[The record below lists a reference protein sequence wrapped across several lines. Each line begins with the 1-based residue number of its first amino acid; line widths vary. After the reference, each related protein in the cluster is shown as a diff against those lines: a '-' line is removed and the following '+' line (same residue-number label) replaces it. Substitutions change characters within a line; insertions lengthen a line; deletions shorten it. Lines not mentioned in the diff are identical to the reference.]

1 MECVML
7 LLYCLIYQEISE
19 YAYEKRSG
27 EWFFWECTRFLC
39 WLNSFSIHLQIIL
52 CYMNSFTSCF
62 STNFCIYFQRFRGLA
77 GRVRWLLSEWFGF
90 FRENFSNRLG
100 LKSRIIKFFLLII
113 KLLLM
118 SLASLS
124 FRKVLNFLTSNFVN
138 SNLKNRFVCFW

>member
-1 MECVML
+1 MTAIIKIHVINWLIDWLIDQLVHVTEKEIFMECVML

-39 WLNSFSIHLQIIL
+39 WLDSFSIHLQIIL

-62 STNFCIYFQRFRGLA
+62 STNFCIYFQSFRGLA
-77 GRVRWLLSEWFGF
+77 GRVRWLLSVWFGF

-100 LKSRIIKFFLLII
+100 LKSRII
-113 KLLLM
+113 
-118 SLASLS
+118 
-124 FRKVLNFLTSNFVN
+124 
-138 SNLKNRFVCFW
+138 